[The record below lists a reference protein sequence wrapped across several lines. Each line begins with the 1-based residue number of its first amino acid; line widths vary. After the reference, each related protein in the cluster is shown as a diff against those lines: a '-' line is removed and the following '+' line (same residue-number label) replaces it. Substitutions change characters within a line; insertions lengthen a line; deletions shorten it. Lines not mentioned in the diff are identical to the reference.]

1 MVFWNIDELTG
12 KTGKRCPL
20 LSAGSFSGP
29 VESFCDESVD
39 GEQVEKFA
47 DEIGWAQD
55 VELRQGDVAKLVVTE
70 VIALTATMEAR
81 GDEGE
86 VVVMAAP
93 HLELELESV
102 NALHYRGKVGDRIYI
117 KISKRVR
124 VERVAVIIYKS
135 DGDGAAGVF
144 KEVERGD
151 AVHMVERGWEYT
163 ASTNT
168 RSRRSRET
176 AIVMV
181 VVNELADRVL
191 GDRME
196 SWVRKYVVP

>member
-1 MVFWNIDELTG
+1 MVYMNMDELTG
-12 KTGKRCPL
+12 KAGMRYSL
-20 LSAGSFSGP
+20 FLAGSFSGP
-29 VESFCDESVD
+29 TVSFCDDIVD
-39 GEQVEKFA
+39 VEQFEDFA
-47 DEIGWAQD
+47 DDVECAQD
-55 VELRQGDVAKLVVTE
+55 VEQTHDDDVELTTTE
-70 VIALTATMEAR
+70 VAATSAETTK
-81 GDEGE
+81 DERAE
-86 VVVMAAP
+86 VVVIDAP
-93 HLELELESV
+93 HLERELESV
-102 NALHYRGKVGDRIYI
+102 NHLHYKGKVGDRIYI